1 MDDEIGVG
9 QEMGVPAVAL
19 VQDRFERAGR
29 GVRAPEGA
37 TERLVVARVDDRGAV
52 GLDAVAERH
61 RGVVEVLGND
71 PRAADRVRALAQVG
85 VAERG
90 GELAQLHRE
99 VRELHL
105 AGERVVERAAAPLRA
120 VDGDRVP
127 GLERRREE
135 GKALDVVPVRV
146 AEEDARA
153 DGRHR
158 GRHERFTE
166 RARARPAVED
176 EDVSLGGSHLDAR
189 GVAAEADRV

>member
-1 MDDEIGVG
+1 
-9 QEMGVPAVAL
+9 MGVPAVAL

-90 GELAQLHRE
+90 GELAQLYRE

-105 AGERVVERAAAPLRA
+105 AGERVVERAAAPLPA
-120 VDGDRVP
+120 GDGGRVP
-127 GLERRREE
+127 GLGPRRGEQE
-135 GKALDVVPVRV
+135 APEVVPVRW
-146 AEEDARA
+146 AEE
-153 DGRHR
+153 
-158 GRHERFTE
+158 
-166 RARARPAVED
+166 
-176 EDVSLGGSHLDAR
+176 
-189 GVAAEADRV
+189 

>member
-1 MDDEIGVG
+1 MTGSSSTIRTRAPGATAAVDVCAVSGPPA
-9 QEMGVPAVAL
+9 GVPAVAL

-61 RGVVEVLGND
+61 GGVIEVLGDD

-105 AGERVVERAAAPLRA
+105 AGERVVERAAAPPRA
-120 VDGDRVP
+120 ADGDRVP
-127 GLERRREE
+127 GPQRPREE
-135 GKALDVVPVRV
+135 RK
-146 AEEDARA
+146 
-153 DGRHR
+153 
-158 GRHERFTE
+158 
-166 RARARPAVED
+166 
-176 EDVSLGGSHLDAR
+176 SLGVGP
-189 GVAAEADRV
+189 AAGGGGAG

>member
-1 MDDEIGVG
+1 MRGLGPANGRDAARLHARAATLERAEHLDRRASSLSDGARAPLDLGDHGVVVARVVVGQRESLHAGCARELHDVLECAVPPALPPPVFLGRVLRVVDDEIGVG

-85 VAERG
+85 
-90 GELAQLHRE
+90 
-99 VRELHL
+99 
-105 AGERVVERAAAPLRA
+105 
-120 VDGDRVP
+120 
-127 GLERRREE
+127 
-135 GKALDVVPVRV
+135 
-146 AEEDARA
+146 
-153 DGRHR
+153 
-158 GRHERFTE
+158 
-166 RARARPAVED
+166 
-176 EDVSLGGSHLDAR
+176 
-189 GVAAEADRV
+189 